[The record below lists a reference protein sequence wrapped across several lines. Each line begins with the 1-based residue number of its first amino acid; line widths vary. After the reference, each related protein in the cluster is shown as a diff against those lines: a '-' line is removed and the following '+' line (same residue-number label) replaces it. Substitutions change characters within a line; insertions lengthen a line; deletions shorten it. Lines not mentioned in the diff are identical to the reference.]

1 VTLHRAR
8 GRVNWRPCC
17 GGRLKEAQDLIVADF
32 VIKVIG
38 GNIGGWGEVV
48 LFEHCELPEL
58 ARGMIIKIF
67 IFPGVLRRD
76 GGVPDPRGRVSV
88 KVNDGGRGWD
98 LQENCQNQ
106 GSGGCKVKNL
116 VEVDLLW
123 SWGKEGRRD
132 RGSASHLGCCLLV

>member
-1 VTLHRAR
+1 MTRTKATVTLRRAR
-8 GRVNWRPCC
+8 GRVKWRPCC
-17 GGRLKEAQDLIVADF
+17 GGRLKEVQDLIVADF

-76 GGVPDPRGRVSV
+76 GGVPDPRGRV
-88 KVNDGGRGWD
+88 
-98 LQENCQNQ
+98 LT
-106 GSGGCKVKNL
+106 
-116 VEVDLLW
+116 
-123 SWGKEGRRD
+123 
-132 RGSASHLGCCLLV
+132 